1 MNKLC
6 FSCFKKIPLLAGKCP
21 YCLDQHQGV
30 YGRIILGL
38 LLIVG
43 LLTAAHIYTDS
54 PDTQQPSDQTIEE
67 VLKELKK

>member
-1 MNKLC
+1 MSKLC

-30 YGRIILGL
+30 YGRIIIGL
-38 LLIVG
+38 LIIVG
-43 LLTAAHIYTDS
+43 LIFAANYTKPS
-54 PDTQQPSDQTIEE
+54 EPKQDTSTIEE